1 MAAGK
6 GLCSEQGM
14 SEIPP
19 ATWFCI
25 KSKPRQEA
33 VAVLNLRALG
43 EVEIVFPRL
52 RRTRKGHD
60 KNRVVVE
67 PLFPGYIFVKFDP
80 EELHGPVRNTRG
92 VLQLVSRNGRP
103 VDVDASVITELLAL
117 GPDATLSML
126 DEELK
131 IGAKVRVIR
140 GIFSGSEGE
149 VVKLQ
154 EPQKRI
160 AVLLSLLGSEQAVE
174 MPLDDVEGLSDES

>member
-1 MAAGK
+1 
-6 GLCSEQGM
+6 
-14 SEIPP
+14 
-19 ATWFCI
+19 
-25 KSKPRQEA
+25 
-33 VAVLNLRALG
+33 
-43 EVEIVFPRL
+43 
-52 RRTRKGHD
+52 
-60 KNRVVVE
+60 
-67 PLFPGYIFVKFDP
+67 
-80 EELHGPVRNTRG
+80 
-92 VLQLVSRNGRP
+92 
-103 VDVDASVITELLAL
+103 
-117 GPDATLSML
+117 ML